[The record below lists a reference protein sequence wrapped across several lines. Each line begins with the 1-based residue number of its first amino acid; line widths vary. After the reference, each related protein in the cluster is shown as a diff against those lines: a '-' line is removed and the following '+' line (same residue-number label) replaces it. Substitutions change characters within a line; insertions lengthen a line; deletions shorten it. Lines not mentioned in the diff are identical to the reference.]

1 MNRRD
6 LLLAATAA
14 ALVPAAARADALAY
28 EPGLVDRELAAGRTL
43 FLVWTASWCTTCAA
57 QGRAMTALKAENPA
71 YEEAIT
77 FIHIDWDRWK
87 DDEIT
92 TRFNVPRRST
102 LVAVKGDEELGRLV
116 AQTARAEIEAL
127 MNAALAAA
135 TA

>member
-14 ALVPAAARADALAY
+14 ALLPAAARAGALAY

-43 FLVWTASWCTTCAA
+43 FLVWTANWCTTCAA
-57 QGRAMTALKAENPA
+57 QGRAMAALKAANPA
-71 YEEAIT
+71 YEQSIT
-77 FIHIDWDRWK
+77 FVDIDWDRWK

-92 TRFNVPRRST
+92 ARFNVPRRST
-102 LVAVKGDEELGRLV
+102 LIAIKGDQELGRLV
-116 AQTARAEIEAL
+116 AQTARAQIEEL
-127 MNAALAAA
+127 MNAALVAA